1 MIEDSLWLIT
11 SIIVVIVL
19 LIIFPVMHTMEKQ
32 DDLVQ
37 IQLMNEVNLFLHD
50 VKSKGHITRA
60 DYEQFNAKLAQLGN
74 HFEVIIDH
82 QKRVFAPVYDDP
94 LDATSFSGKISTV
107 YDLVTNQEIVET
119 LYSTSNLTGAYYFQ
133 RGDFI
138 TIRVS
143 STLKSRY
150 QKMREMAL
158 QTSSNTPSFF
168 VRLSGMVAHEA
179 Y

>member
-50 VKSKGHITRA
+50 VKTKGHITRS
-60 DYEQFNAKLAQLGN
+60 DYEQLNAKLAQLGN
-74 HFEVIIDH
+74 YFEVKIEH
-82 QKRVFAPVYDDP
+82 QKRVFAPVYEDP
-94 LDATSFSGKISTV
+94 LDAASFSGKISTV
-107 YDLVTNQEIVET
+107 YDLITNQEFVEK
-119 LYSTSNLTGAYYFQ
+119 LYSASNSTAAYYFNQ
-133 RGDFI
+133 GDFI
-138 TIRVS
+138 TVSVRSMLRSKYDRVRDFILLN
-143 STLKSRY
+143 STD
-150 QKMREMAL
+150 
-158 QTSSNTPSFF
+158 TPSFF

>member
-11 SIIVVIVL
+11 SIIVVIIL
-19 LIIFPVMHTMEKQ
+19 LIVFPVMHTMEKQ

-50 VKSKGHITRA
+50 VKTKGHITRA
-60 DYEQFNAKLAQLGN
+60 DYEQLNAKLAQLGN
-74 HFEVIIDH
+74 HFEVTIDH
-82 QKRVFAPVYDDP
+82 QKRVFTPVYDDP
-94 LDATSFSGKISTV
+94 LNTASFSGKISTV
-107 YDLVTNQEIVET
+107 YDLITNQEIVEA
-119 LYSTSNLTGAYYFQ
+119 LYSTGNSTGSYYFN

-138 TIRVS
+138 TICVS

-150 QKMREMAL
+150 QKMREIIL
-158 QTSSNTPSFF
+158 QTSSDTPSFF